1 MLYYKLK
8 KKRKCHTMKCFKCIV
23 IDVRDHT
30 TNRFERLW
38 VKHKVK
44 EMPQILK
51 DVDLS
56 LET

>member
-1 MLYYKLK
+1 
-8 KKRKCHTMKCFKCIV
+8 MKCFKCIV

-30 TNRFERLW
+30 TNRFQRLW

>member
-1 MLYYKLK
+1 
-8 KKRKCHTMKCFKCIV
+8 MKYFKCIV

-30 TNRFERLW
+30 TNRFQRLW

-44 EMPQILK
+44 EKPQILK